1 MSSAEVVKAETTTPD
16 NGPKTISATRGRGDM
31 RGGRG
36 AGRGAGG
43 PMRSD
48 RGRGGSHP
56 YESRGG
62 RGGPR
67 GRVMID
73 YYLIHLKVLNE
84 RPTEFMNY
92 RLVFKRTNNLEIT

>member
-1 MSSAEVVKAETTTPD
+1 MSSAEVIKAESTTAD
-16 NGPKTISATRGRGDM
+16 NGSKPITASRGRGGGPD
-31 RGGRG
+31 RGRG
-36 AGRGAGG
+36 MGRGGG
-43 PMRSD
+43 PMRSE

-56 YESRGG
+56 YNGDNRGG

-73 YYLIHLKVLNE
+73 YCLIHLKVLNE

-92 RLVFKRTNNLEIT
+92 SLFLKKNNF